1 MNELKQSKLICNE
14 IFKTEKLF
22 DDMKKY
28 IIIKSNYDTDNG
40 EKSYEFQGFFND
52 GIESIESTKKLT
64 ILNEVMKELLAN
76 DYVLDFDFETF

>member
-28 IIIKSNYDTDNG
+28 IIIKINYDTDNG
-40 EKSYEFQGFFND
+40 EKSYE
-52 GIESIESTKKLT
+52 
-64 ILNEVMKELLAN
+64 LAN

>member
-1 MNELKQSKLICNE
+1 MQKLAVFLMNELKQSKLICNE

-28 IIIKSNYDTDNG
+28 IIIKINYDTDNG
-40 EKSYEFQGFFND
+40 EKSYE
-52 GIESIESTKKLT
+52 
-64 ILNEVMKELLAN
+64 LAN

>member
-28 IIIKSNYDTDNG
+28 IIIKINYDTDYG
-40 EKSYEFQGFFND
+40 EKSYEFQGF
-52 GIESIESTKKLT
+52 
-64 ILNEVMKELLAN
+64 
-76 DYVLDFDFETF
+76 